1 MILAAGFITL
11 FVLLMIV
18 SAYKLGYWQGGID
31 TAEEILQATDKAFRE
46 LDKEIK
52 EAMREKNKNAD

>member
-18 SAYKLGYWQGGID
+18 LAYKLGYEQGGID
-31 TAEEILQATDKAFRE
+31 TAEEIIQETDKAFRE
-46 LDKEIK
+46 LDKAIK
-52 EAMREKNKNAD
+52 DAKREENKNAD

>member
-11 FVLLMIV
+11 LVLLMIV

-31 TAEEILQATDKAFRE
+31 TAEEILQEIDKAFRE
-46 LDKEIK
+46 LDKAIK
-52 EAMREKNKNAD
+52 TL

>member
-31 TAEEILQATDKAFRE
+31 AVEEILQETDKAFRE
-46 LDKEIK
+46 LDKAIK
-52 EAMREKNKNAD
+52 DAMREENKNAD

>member
-11 FVLLMIV
+11 LVLLMIV
-18 SAYKLGYWQGGID
+18 SAYKLGYEQGGID
-31 TAEEILQATDKAFRE
+31 TAEEILQETDKAFRE